1 MTNTITV
8 VRETDGDKEQYYV
21 VMQNGWRRITPK
33 GKKLP
38 FEDQVKKGATLV
50 VVNLETEAAVRIMY
64 DRPYKKFV
72 PTPIDFDKVEI

>member
-1 MTNTITV
+1 MAIITV
-8 VRETDGDKEQYYV
+8 VREKEGDKELFYV
-21 VMQNGWRRITPK
+21 VAENGWRRITPK

-38 FEDQVKKGATLV
+38 FEEQVRKGSTLII
-50 VVNLETEAAVRIMY
+50 VNLETEVAVRIMY